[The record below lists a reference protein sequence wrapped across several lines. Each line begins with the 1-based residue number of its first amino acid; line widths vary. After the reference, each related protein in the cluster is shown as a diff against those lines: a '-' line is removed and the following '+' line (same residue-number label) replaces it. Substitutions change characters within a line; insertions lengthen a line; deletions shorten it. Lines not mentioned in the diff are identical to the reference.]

1 MSAFATWLMGFAKSF
16 LTWMY
21 NHAID
26 LIQGGIDGFASFCLA
41 VVSMFPVGPP
51 LPSSGTVQPLGPAW
65 DMLLAALNW
74 LFPIQF
80 FVQCM
85 GFASAA
91 ILAYV
96 LIAPLARWAKLL
108 T

>member
-1 MSAFATWLMGFAKSF
+1 MAAFATWLMGFAKAF

-26 LIQGGIDGFASFCLA
+26 LIQGAIDGFAAFCLA
-41 VVSMFPVGPP
+41 VVGLFPAGPSLPVFGGGQPVGPIWD
-51 LPSSGTVQPLGPAW
+51 TVLT
-65 DMLLAALNW
+65 ALNW

-80 FVQCM
+80 FVQCVS
-85 GFASAA
+85 FSSAA

-96 LIAPLARWAKLL
+96 LIAPLARWVKLL
-108 T
+108 S

>member
-1 MSAFATWLMGFAKSF
+1 MAAFAAWLLGFSKSF
-16 LTWMY
+16 LTWLY

-26 LIQGGIDGFASFCLA
+26 LIQGAIDGFASFCL
-41 VVSMFPVGPP
+41 VVVGMFPSGPS
-51 LPSSGTVQPLGPAW
+51 LPSSGIASPIGPAW
-65 DMLLAALNW
+65 DMLLSALNW
-74 LFPIQF
+74 LFPLQF

-96 LIAPLARWAKLL
+96 VIAPLARWAKLL